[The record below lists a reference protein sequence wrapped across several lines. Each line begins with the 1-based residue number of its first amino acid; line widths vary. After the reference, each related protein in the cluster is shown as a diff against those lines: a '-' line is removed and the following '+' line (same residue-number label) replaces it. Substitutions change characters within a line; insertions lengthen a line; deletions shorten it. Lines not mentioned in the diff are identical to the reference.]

1 VVSRAS
7 SIVGFLVQA
16 ALVAAC
22 SFSPAGPGG
31 NVGVDAAGD
40 DENDGGGGIDADD
53 DIDDDGVPNA
63 SDNCPR
69 IANPPPQRDH
79 DADGIGDPCDPCPHR
94 PSSEG
99 SGDADG
105 DGVGD
110 ACDPRPGARD
120 RITLFDGFYDM
131 GDDWTFVG
139 TWDHDP
145 AGFVRHAGNAP
156 MAEFAVLPRS
166 FDPPYFIE
174 SGVVVDSISM
184 ATTPVARQAGV
195 AFAASEALDG
205 FYLCSVRDDQSTTPA
220 PARAYIA
227 RFATID
233 QPAENSSTNL
243 ADDLATG
250 SSYRVRASHTTT
262 EQGCVGTLGATSGSP
277 VLAATIVPGA
287 HVALRTFGMA
297 VRFDYLVVY
306 QPAP

>member
-1 VVSRAS
+1 M
-7 SIVGFLVQA
+7 VGFLVQA

-31 NVGVDAAGD
+31 NVAVDAAGD
-40 DENDGGGGIDADD
+40 DVTDGGGDVDADD
-53 DIDDDGVPNA
+53 DLDDDGVPNA
-63 SDNCPR
+63 TDNCPR

-79 DADGIGDPCDPCPHR
+79 DADGIGDPCDPCPQR
-94 PSSEG
+94 PASEG

-120 RITLFDGFYDM
+120 RIALFDGFYDAL
-131 GDDWTFVG
+131 GDDWTLIG

-156 MAEFAVLPRS
+156 MAEFAVSPRS

-174 SGVVVDSISM
+174 SSIVVDGLAMGM
-184 ATTPVARQAGV
+184 APVSRQAGV
-195 AFAASEALDG
+195 TFAASAALDG
-205 FYLCSVRDDQSTTPA
+205 FYLCSVRDDLSTTPA
-220 PARAYIA
+220 PARAFIA
-227 RFATID
+227 RYGSID

-243 ADDLATG
+243 ADDLTVGAT
-250 SSYRVRASHTTT
+250 YRVRGSHTTT

-277 VLAATIVPGA
+277 VLANATVPGA
-287 HVALRTFGMA
+287 HIALRTFGIA
-297 VRFDYLVVY
+297 ARFDYLVVY